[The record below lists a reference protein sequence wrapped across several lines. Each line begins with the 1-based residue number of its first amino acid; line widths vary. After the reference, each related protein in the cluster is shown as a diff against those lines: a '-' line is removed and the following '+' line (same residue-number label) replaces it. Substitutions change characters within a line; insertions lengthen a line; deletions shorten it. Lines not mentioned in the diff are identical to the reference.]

1 MRREIAIF
9 FGWLERTAA
18 LRAVFAFAFV
28 LLVGAAEQGAAQE
41 GARDAVESFLC
52 SNAGWGAIASLNGAV
67 ACSIPVEDAT
77 SGETHEICAF
87 TGTLSNAPQCTEV
100 FGDPVDFPSN
110 ASHQSGTRY
119 VHNCPAPTVPDAA
132 RTGCV
137 CPQTVQGGGA
147 CEAALCALAGWGT
160 DTVLSHPDLPV
171 AFCKIPLLEGA
182 NNDFWESCAFSNR
195 PDYPR
200 QCSDIFGSPPDFP
213 KNRENADRYVFNC
226 PGIQVP
232 NANQTACV
240 CPHSSYQ
247 KVDGACVCAVDQAE
261 VNGQCV
267 ACGSSPNH
275 HLRDGVCR
283 QKAVGDAGTGSCP
296 AGETLISGV
305 DALGDF
311 KLCVLDEF
319 ADDVNNGKTACE
331 SAGWHFIA
339 FGNSRHNDAICQIPI
354 RQWDQNQSGL
364 EFETFGFFCSFTDN
378 LYSGFLAFVSSG
390 LRCKDVFG
398 DPLNFPSATGHP
410 YGDAQVYE
418 VDFSHSEWFYAS
430 CPGVQ
435 MPSADLKSCVCDSPH
450 KYVLPNGECPW
461 KTRHV
466 SSLCEAAGWSVNDSA
481 FLCNGPKRCDATK
494 TGNDRCD
501 EACYIS
507 VGGNGPNHL
516 ACQVGFGDPPVFP
529 AINSAEQAAGIIRNC
544 EQLTPPRVRSA
555 DRTECV
561 CDAAAGYMA
570 NKNDCITLSGAEDF
584 CRNAGWEVSVVDGA
598 TVCGVPL
605 LDVTNDARSS
615 FCRLSAGG
623 ERRCADL
630 FDGLQNIPRKV
641 PNESI
646 SYVHNCL
653 GIQRPTDDF
662 KRCDCRNGNR
672 YTYPNGDCPYK
683 IPLIRHLCEQAGWS
697 RDGHFCVGPKSCD
710 AQATGGGRCDDRC
723 FITREMESRAGR
735 PSCHVFGERPPVF
748 PHNNLL
754 ERDLQVIYNCP
765 FPKEPGADRTECVCP
780 ERFKETP
787 DGTCSFC
794 GHNQVAGADGLS
806 CVCDSAHAQTSTLP
820 DGGPFCAPLV
830 SCDFPFVPNHLGV
843 SCNCAAGYE
852 LLDGACVDVDECK
865 PESGNCAGPGQ
876 YGFGRSCYNR
886 EGGFACHDC
895 EEGTGPTPDG
905 RWCRD
910 VNECALGTDTCGANS
925 VCHNVVNTFSC
936 GCEAG
941 YVPGPGGSSRDPQ
954 CAVPDPDASPCA
966 AAQASSCGAH
976 ASCHSFGEDGF
987 SCSCDAGYASGNDGT
1002 SQSPQCRNVDECI
1015 SGDVCGGNAQCSD
1028 AEGSYACEC
1037 DAGFASGS
1045 PGDLQRPQ
1053 CGDVDE
1059 CGLRTDS
1066 CGSGQACEN
1075 TFGSYECVTCTT
1087 GSAPNAHRTDCAPIF
1102 AGTPPPPGVPV
1113 AALLPA
1119 VQVLLKWLP
1128 PTNLGGGV
1136 ITRYEVLREEDESDG
1151 FVFLSSVAAAFTG
1164 GPSFTD
1170 LEPPFGAT
1178 VRYKVRA
1185 VNFDLSLGA
1194 LSEASE
1200 AVAIPPDVYT
1210 EANCLAKGGSWG
1222 RIASRPGNE
1231 HHAAADTCTV
1241 GGGTC
1246 FMNPEANFDSGAST
1260 FYEADGVSR
1269 GVHEYP
1275 VSGWCLDAWPLDCSP
1290 KILADP
1296 DNPFGGCIAYD
1307 CPSGHEANRTRTAC
1321 EDVDECARGTHECA
1335 AGVGVCA
1342 NTAGAYA
1349 CGCGEGYSGDGY
1361 ICTADK
1367 RVSLLAAANGSL
1379 SASPDRATVSHGTTV
1394 TFTAAPASGYE
1405 VSVWLADCVGSSG
1418 LECALTVTLDVSVGV
1433 EFSDIDEC
1441 ALETH
1446 SCAAEGGVCAN
1457 TAGSYSCDCVSGY
1470 SGDGSVCE
1478 ADKRVSLLA
1487 AVHGS
1492 LSADPAEATVSHG
1505 TTVTFTAA
1513 PASGYEVSVWLAD
1526 CVGSSGLECALTVT
1540 LDVSV
1545 GVEFSDIDECALETH
1560 SCAAGGVCTNTAG
1573 AYNCDCVSGYSGD
1586 GSVCESDRRV
1596 SLLAVAH
1603 GSLSADPD
1611 RATVSHG
1618 TTVTFTAA
1626 PASGYEVSVWLADC
1640 VGSLGLECA
1649 LTVTLDVSVGVEF
1662 SDIDECAL
1670 ETHSCAAEGG
1680 VCANTA
1686 GAHSCTCASG
1696 YSGDGYVCEVDK
1708 RVSLLATAN
1717 GSLSADPAE
1726 ATVSHGT
1733 TVTFT
1738 AAPDSGYEFSLWLAD
1753 CAGSSGLECAL
1764 TVTLDV
1770 SVGVEFS
1777 DIDECA
1783 LETHSCAESG
1793 GVCTNTAGAYS
1804 CDCVS
1809 GYSGDG
1815 SVCESDKRVSLL
1827 SSVNGS
1833 LSANPAGATVSHGT
1847 TVTFTAAPAS
1857 GYEVSIWLA
1866 DCAGASGL
1874 ECALT
1879 LTVDVSVGV
1888 EFLDIDECA
1897 TGAHACASSGGVCA
1911 NTAGAYGCDCV
1922 SGYSGDGYVCES
1934 DKRVSLLAVA
1944 HGSLLAHPAES
1955 TVSHGTTVT
1964 FTAAPASG
1972 YEVSVWLADCVG
1984 ASGLECALTVTLD
1997 VSVGVEFSDIDECAL
2012 ETHSCAA
2019 TGGVCANT
2027 AGAYSC
2033 DCVSGYSGDGSV
2045 CESDKRVSLLSS
2057 VNGSLSAN
2065 PAGATVSHGTTV
2077 TFTAAPASGY
2087 EVSVWLA
2094 DCVGSSGLECAL
2106 TVTLDVSVGVEFSD
2120 IDECVTGTHSC
2131 AAEGGECVNTAG
2143 SYDCDCV
2150 SGYSGDGSICESDK
2164 RVSLLATA
2172 NGSLSADP
2180 AGATVSHGTTVTF
2193 TAAPASG
2200 YEVSVWLADCAGSSG
2215 LECAL
2220 TLTVDVSVG
2229 VEFSDIDECA
2239 TGTHSCASVGGEC
2252 VNTAGGYD
2260 CDCVSGYS
2268 GDGSVCESDKQVSL
2282 LASAN
2287 GSLSADPAGAV
2298 VSHGTTVTF
2307 TAAPASGYEVSV
2319 WLADCAG
2326 SSGLECALTV
2336 TLDVSVG
2343 VKFSDID
2350 ECALETHSCAAAGG
2364 VCTNTAGSY
2373 DCNCVSGYS
2382 GDGSVC
2388 EADKRVSLLAVANG
2402 SLSASP
2408 AGATV
2413 SHGTTVTFTAA
2424 PDLGYEVSVWLADC
2438 AGASGL
2444 ECALTLTLDVSVGVE
2459 FSDID
2464 ECATGTH
2471 SCAAAGGVCTNTAGA
2486 YSCDCAS
2493 GYSGDGSVCESDKRV
2508 SLLAVANGSLSA
2520 DPAEATVSHG
2530 TTVTFTAVPASGYEV
2545 SVWLADCVGASGLEC
2560 ALTLTLDVSVG
2571 VEFSD
2576 IDECALETHS
2586 CAESGGVCT
2595 NTAGAYSCDC
2605 VSGYSG
2611 DGSVCESDKRVSLLA
2626 SANGSLSASPAEATV
2641 SHGTTVTFTAAPASG
2656 YEVSVWLADCAGSSG
2671 LECALTLTVD
2681 VSVGVEFSD
2690 IDECA
2695 TGTHSC
2701 AAAGGVCANTAGA
2714 YSCDCVSGYSGDGS
2728 VCESDKRVSLLAV
2741 ANGSLSANPAGAMV
2755 SHGTTVTFTA
2765 APALGYEV
2773 SVWLAD
2779 CVGSS
2784 GLECALTVTL
2794 DVSVGVEFS
2803 DIDECA
2809 TGTHS
2814 CAAAGGVCTNTAGAY
2829 SCDCVS
2835 GYSGDGSV
2843 CESDKRVSLLASA
2856 NGSLSAHPAEAM
2868 VSHGTT
2874 VTFTAAP
2881 ASGYEVSVW
2890 LADCA
2895 GASGLECAL
2904 TLTLDVSVGVEF
2916 SDIDECAMGTH
2927 SCASE
2932 GGVCTNTAG
2941 AYSCDCVLGYSGDG
2955 SVCESDKRVSLLAAA
2970 NGSLSA
2976 DPDRATVS
2984 HGTTVTFTAAPASG
2998 YEVSVWLADC
3008 AGSSGLEC
3016 ALTLT
3021 VDVSVGV
3028 EFSDIDECA
3037 LETHSCAAAGG
3048 VCTNTAGSYDC
3059 DCVSGYSGDG
3069 SVCESD
3075 KRVSL
3080 LSSANGSLSADPA
3093 GATVSHGATVT
3104 FTAAPASGYEVSV
3117 WLADCVGSSGLECAL
3132 TVTVDVSVGV
3142 EFSDIDECATD
3153 AHSCAPEGGECA
3165 NTAGAYSCDC
3175 VSGYSG
3181 DGYVCESDKRVSLLA
3196 AANGSLSAN
3205 PDRATVSHGTTVTF
3219 TAAPESGYEVSVW
3232 LADCAGASGL
3242 ECALTVTVDVSVGV
3256 KFSDIDECATGTHS
3270 CAAAG
3275 GVCANTAGAY
3285 SCDCVSGYSGDGSV
3299 CESDKR
3305 VSLLAA
3311 TNGSLSADP
3320 AGATVSHGTTVTFT
3334 AAPASGYEV
3343 SVWLADCAESSGLEC
3358 ALTVTVDV
3366 SVGVEFSDIDE
3377 CALETHSCAAEGGV
3391 CANTAGSYNCNCV
3404 SGYSGDGSVCESDKR
3419 VSLLATV
3426 NGSLSAN
3433 PAGAMVSH
3441 GTTVTF
3447 TAAPDAG
3454 YEVSIWLA
3462 DCAGASGLECAL
3474 TVTLDVSVGVE
3485 FSDIDECAL
3494 ETHSCAAEGGECAN
3508 TAGSYDC
3515 NCVSGYSGD
3524 GSVCESDK
3532 RVSLLS
3538 SANGSLSADPAEATM
3553 THGTTVTFTAAPA
3566 SGYEVSVWLAD
3577 CVGSSGLECAL
3588 TVTLDVSVGVEF
3600 SDIDECAT
3608 DAHSC
3613 AAEGGECT
3621 NTAGAYSCDCVSG
3634 YSGDGSV
3641 CEADKRVSLLASAH
3655 GSLSANP
3662 AGAAVSHGA
3671 TVTFT
3676 AAPASGY
3683 EVSVWLAD
3691 CAGSSGL
3698 ECALTLTV
3706 DVSVGVEFSDINECA
3721 LETHSCAAE
3730 GGECAN
3736 TAGSYDCDCVS
3747 GYSGDGS
3754 VCESDKRVSLLAA
3767 ANGSLSANPDEAT
3780 VTHGTTV
3787 TFTAAPTSGYEVSV
3801 WLADCVGASGLEC
3814 ALTVTLDVS
3823 VGVEFSDIDEC
3834 ATDAHSCASE
3844 GGVCANTAGA
3854 YSCDCVSGYSGDG
3867 SVCEADK
3874 RVSLLSSANGSLS
3887 ADPAGAMVSH
3897 GTTVTFTAAPDSGY
3911 EFSLWLADCI
3921 GAAGRECVLTVT
3933 MNVSVG
3939 AMFADIDE
3947 CATGAHDCAN
3957 PGGRCE
3963 NIPGGFQCECA
3974 AGFSGDGKTCE
3985 ADKKVFLLPLAGG
3998 ALAAGRAGDPDVKD
4012 GEAVPH
4018 GATVTFVATPNPGH
4032 HVSGWTGKCL
4042 GGPVGGHDDE
4052 APKTCEVTV
4061 TQNTPVA
4068 ATFADTDEC
4077 DAAAGVNAHDCGANS
4092 FCRNEPGDFRCECAD
4107 GFYQGAGRACEANE
4121 NVCAGRGMFFDG
4133 EKCVAPATCSGG
4145 KVLDPSTNKC
4155 ICGADLF
4162 DDQGACVAKLDCSGV
4177 SGASPDPETNRE
4189 CVCDNPAELI
4199 SLDGTACEA
4208 GRALILIPVRGGGT
4222 LSAGRAGDAEVLSG
4236 ERVPRGAL
4244 LTITAT
4250 PAPGHHV
4257 YEWTNDCEESD
4268 AGDHDDEGFK
4278 ICTVEALREIEVG
4291 AEFRDTDECDA
4302 AAAATNAHNCGDNSV
4317 CANTVGG
4324 FDCACAA
4331 GFYSETGRFCAA
4343 SQTICVGRDQYF
4355 DGTKCADCDE
4365 VPETEPNAVGDKCV
4379 CKTDGHLIFGD
4390 ASNRRCASPV
4400 ICPSAEYAGGDC
4412 VPHPRDGRKLDA
4424 GLLYSP
4430 STCEKIFGGLLED
4443 EFFCS
4448 EIDLNDTFCL
4458 TTSAEALPCAGLYE
4472 HVRLCNSI
4480 NRPALDPWHCGKVCE
4495 DGKMARG
4502 RKCETAEQN

>member
-18 LRAVFAFAFV
+18 LRTLFAFAFV

-67 ACSIPVEDAT
+67 ACGIPVEDAT

-137 CPQTVQGGGA
+137 CPQAVQGGGA

-182 NNDFWESCAFSNR
+182 NNGFWESCAFSNR

-213 KNRENADRYVFNC
+213 KNRENTDRYVFNC

-247 KVDGACVCAVDQAE
+247 KVDGACVCAVDQADY
-261 VNGQCV
+261 NSQCV

-623 ERRCADL
+623 GRRCVDL
-630 FDGLQNIPRKV
+630 FDGLQNIPRRD
-641 PNESI
+641 PTESI

-653 GIQRPTDDF
+653 GNQRPTDDF
-662 KRCDCRNGNR
+662 KRCDCHDENR
-672 YTYPNGDCPYK
+672 YTYLNGDCPYK
-683 IPLIRHLCEQAGWS
+683 ISLIRHLCEQAGWEWTY
-697 RDGHFCVGPKSCD
+697 GHECRGGPKSCD
-710 AQATGGGRCDDRC
+710 AQKTGIDRCDDAC
-723 FITREMESRAGR
+723 YITAGLEDGLGH
-735 PSCHVFGERPPVF
+735 PSCNNAFGGPPVF
-748 PHNNLL
+748 PYNNLT

-765 FPKEPGADRTECVCP
+765 FPKVPGADRTECVCP
-780 ERFKETP
+780 GTHKLTS
-787 DGTCSFC
+787 DGTCRIC
-794 GHNQVAGADGLS
+794 PDNQIAGADGLG
-806 CVCDSAHAQTSTLP
+806 CVCDSATHAQTGTQP
-820 DGGPFCAPLV
+820 DGSPFCSPLV
-830 SCDFPFVPNHLGV
+830 ECDFPLVPNHNGTV
-843 SCNCAAGYE
+843 CNCDTGYE
-852 LLDGACVDVDECK
+852 LKNGACADVDECK
-865 PESGNCAGPGQ
+865 PESGNCTGPGQ
-876 YGFGRSCYNR
+876 HGLGQSCDN
-886 EGGFACHDC
+886 EVGGFTCHDC
-895 EEGTGPTPDG
+895 ESGTAPSADG
-905 RWCRD
+905 RRCED
-910 VNECALGTDTCGANS
+910 VNECALGTDTCGANG

-1200 AVAIPPDVYT
+1200 SVAIPPDVYT
-1210 EANCLAKGGSWG
+1210 EANCLAKGGAWG

-1379 SASPDRATVSHGTTV
+1379 SASP
-1394 TFTAAPASGYE
+1394 
-1405 VSVWLADCVGSSG
+1405 
-1418 LECALTVTLDVSVGV
+1418 
-1433 EFSDIDEC
+1433 
-1441 ALETH
+1441 
-1446 SCAAEGGVCAN
+1446 
-1457 TAGSYSCDCVSGY
+1457 
-1470 SGDGSVCE
+1470 
-1478 ADKRVSLLA
+1478 
-1487 AVHGS
+1487 
-1492 LSADPAEATVSHG
+1492 AEATVSHG

-1513 PASGYEVSVWLAD
+1513 PAAGYEVSVWLAD
-1526 CVGSSGLECALTVT
+1526 CVGASGLECALTVT
-1540 LDVSV
+1540 VDVSV
-1545 GVEFSDIDECALETH
+1545 GVEFADIDECALETH
-1560 SCAAGGVCTNTAG
+1560 SCAAA
-1573 AYNCDCVSGYSGD
+1573 
-1586 GSVCESDRRV
+1586 
-1596 SLLAVAH
+1596 
-1603 GSLSADPD
+1603 
-1611 RATVSHG
+1611 
-1618 TTVTFTAA
+1618 
-1626 PASGYEVSVWLADC
+1626 
-1640 VGSLGLECA
+1640 
-1649 LTVTLDVSVGVEF
+1649 
-1662 SDIDECAL
+1662 
-1670 ETHSCAAEGG
+1670 
-1680 VCANTA
+1680 
-1686 GAHSCTCASG
+1686 
-1696 YSGDGYVCEVDK
+1696 
-1708 RVSLLATAN
+1708 
-1717 GSLSADPAE
+1717 
-1726 ATVSHGT
+1726 
-1733 TVTFT
+1733 
-1738 AAPDSGYEFSLWLAD
+1738 
-1753 CAGSSGLECAL
+1753 
-1764 TVTLDV
+1764 
-1770 SVGVEFS
+1770 
-1777 DIDECA
+1777 
-1783 LETHSCAESG
+1783 G

-1815 SVCESDKRVSLL
+1815 SVCE
-1827 SSVNGS
+1827 
-1833 LSANPAGATVSHGT
+1833 
-1847 TVTFTAAPAS
+1847 
-1857 GYEVSIWLA
+1857 
-1866 DCAGASGL
+1866 
-1874 ECALT
+1874 
-1879 LTVDVSVGV
+1879 
-1888 EFLDIDECA
+1888 
-1897 TGAHACASSGGVCA
+1897 
-1911 NTAGAYGCDCV
+1911 
-1922 SGYSGDGYVCES
+1922 
-1934 DKRVSLLAVA
+1934 
-1944 HGSLLAHPAES
+1944 
-1955 TVSHGTTVT
+1955 
-1964 FTAAPASG
+1964 
-1972 YEVSVWLADCVG
+1972 
-1984 ASGLECALTVTLD
+1984 
-1997 VSVGVEFSDIDECAL
+1997 
-2012 ETHSCAA
+2012 
-2019 TGGVCANT
+2019 
-2027 AGAYSC
+2027 
-2033 DCVSGYSGDGSV
+2033 
-2045 CESDKRVSLLSS
+2045 
-2057 VNGSLSAN
+2057 
-2065 PAGATVSHGTTV
+2065 
-2077 TFTAAPASGY
+2077 
-2087 EVSVWLA
+2087 
-2094 DCVGSSGLECAL
+2094 
-2106 TVTLDVSVGVEFSD
+2106 
-2120 IDECVTGTHSC
+2120 
-2131 AAEGGECVNTAG
+2131 
-2143 SYDCDCV
+2143 
-2150 SGYSGDGSICESDK
+2150 
-2164 RVSLLATA
+2164 
-2172 NGSLSADP
+2172 
-2180 AGATVSHGTTVTF
+2180 
-2193 TAAPASG
+2193 
-2200 YEVSVWLADCAGSSG
+2200 
-2215 LECAL
+2215 
-2220 TLTVDVSVG
+2220 
-2229 VEFSDIDECA
+2229 
-2239 TGTHSCASVGGEC
+2239 
-2252 VNTAGGYD
+2252 
-2260 CDCVSGYS
+2260 
-2268 GDGSVCESDKQVSL
+2268 
-2282 LASAN
+2282 
-2287 GSLSADPAGAV
+2287 
-2298 VSHGTTVTF
+2298 
-2307 TAAPASGYEVSV
+2307 
-2319 WLADCAG
+2319 
-2326 SSGLECALTV
+2326 
-2336 TLDVSVG
+2336 
-2343 VKFSDID
+2343 
-2350 ECALETHSCAAAGG
+2350 
-2364 VCTNTAGSY
+2364 
-2373 DCNCVSGYS
+2373 
-2382 GDGSVC
+2382 
-2388 EADKRVSLLAVANG
+2388 ADKR
-2402 SLSASP
+2402 
-2408 AGATV
+2408 
-2413 SHGTTVTFTAA
+2413 
-2424 PDLGYEVSVWLADC
+2424 
-2438 AGASGL
+2438 
-2444 ECALTLTLDVSVGVE
+2444 
-2459 FSDID
+2459 I
-2464 ECATGTH
+2464 
-2471 SCAAAGGVCTNTAGA
+2471 
-2486 YSCDCAS
+2486 
-2493 GYSGDGSVCESDKRV
+2493 
-2508 SLLAVANGSLSA
+2508 
-2520 DPAEATVSHG
+2520 
-2530 TTVTFTAVPASGYEV
+2530 
-2545 SVWLADCVGASGLEC
+2545 
-2560 ALTLTLDVSVG
+2560 
-2571 VEFSD
+2571 
-2576 IDECALETHS
+2576 
-2586 CAESGGVCT
+2586 
-2595 NTAGAYSCDC
+2595 
-2605 VSGYSG
+2605 
-2611 DGSVCESDKRVSLLA
+2611 SLLA

-2695 TGTHSC
+2695 LETHSCAPEGGECANTAGSYDCDCVSGYSGDGSVCESDKRVSMLASANGSLSASPAGAMVSHGTTVTFTAAPASGYEVSVWLADCVGSSGLECALTLTLDVSVGVEFSDIDECATGTHSC
-2701 AAAGGVCANTAGA
+2701 AATGGVCANTAGA

-2728 VCESDKRVSLLAV
+2728 VCESDKRVSLLAA
-2741 ANGSLSANPAGAMV
+2741 ANGSLSADPDRAAV

-2765 APALGYEV
+2765 APASGYEV

-2779 CVGSS
+2779 CAGSS

-2809 TGTHS
+2809 LETHSCAAEGGVCTNTAGSYDCDCASGYSGDGYVCESDKRVSLLAVANGSLSASPAEATVSHGTTVTFTATPDAGYEVSVWLADCVGSLGLECALTVTVDVSVGVEFSDIDECALETHS
-2814 CAAAGGVCTNTAGAY
+2814 CAAAGGVCANTAGSYSCDCVSGYSGDGSVCESDKRISLLASTNGSLSADPAEATVSHGTTVTFTAAPASGYEVSVWLADCVGASGLECELTVTVNVSVGVEFSDIDECATGTHSCASAGGECTNMAGSYDCDCVSGYSGNGSVCESDKRVSLLSVANGSLSASPAGATVSHGTTVTFTAAPASGYEVSVWLADCVGSSGLECALTVTVDVSVGVEFSDIDECALETHSCAAEGGVCANTAGAYSCDCASGYSGDGSVCEADKRVSLLAAANGSLSASPDRATVSHGTTVTFTAAPASGYEVSVWLADCVGSSGLECALTVTVDVSVGVEFSDIDECALETHSCAESGGACVNTAGSYSCGCASGYSGDGSVCESDKRVSLLAVANGSLSASPDRAMVSHGTTVTFTAAPASGYEVSVWLADCAGSSGLECALTVTVDVSVGVEFSDINECALETHNCAAEGGECANTAGAY

-2843 CESDKRVSLLASA
+2843 CESDKRVSLLS
-2856 NGSLSAHPAEAM
+2856 
-2868 VSHGTT
+2868 
-2874 VTFTAAP
+2874 
-2881 ASGYEVSVW
+2881 
-2890 LADCA
+2890 
-2895 GASGLECAL
+2895 
-2904 TLTLDVSVGVEF
+2904 
-2916 SDIDECAMGTH
+2916 
-2927 SCASE
+2927 
-2932 GGVCTNTAG
+2932 
-2941 AYSCDCVLGYSGDG
+2941 
-2955 SVCESDKRVSLLAAA
+2955 AA

-2976 DPDRATVS
+2976 SPAGATVS

-3037 LETHSCAAAGG
+3037 TG
-3048 VCTNTAGSYDC
+3048 T
-3059 DCVSGYSGDG
+3059 
-3069 SVCESD
+3069 
-3075 KRVSL
+3075 
-3080 LSSANGSLSADPA
+3080 
-3093 GATVSHGATVT
+3093 
-3104 FTAAPASGYEVSV
+3104 
-3117 WLADCVGSSGLECAL
+3117 
-3132 TVTVDVSVGV
+3132 
-3142 EFSDIDECATD
+3142 
-3153 AHSCAPEGGECA
+3153 HSCAPEGGVCT

-3196 AANGSLSAN
+3196 TANGSLSAD
-3205 PDRATVSHGTTVTF
+3205 PAGAMVSHGTTVTF
-3219 TAAPESGYEVSVW
+3219 TAAPTSGYEVSVW
-3232 LADCAGASGL
+3232 LADCVGA
-3242 ECALTVTVDVSVGV
+3242 
-3256 KFSDIDECATGTHS
+3256 
-3270 CAAAG
+3270 
-3275 GVCANTAGAY
+3275 
-3285 SCDCVSGYSGDGSV
+3285 
-3299 CESDKR
+3299 
-3305 VSLLAA
+3305 
-3311 TNGSLSADP
+3311 
-3320 AGATVSHGTTVTFT
+3320 
-3334 AAPASGYEV
+3334 
-3343 SVWLADCAESSGLEC
+3343 SGLEC

-3366 SVGVEFSDIDE
+3366 SVGVEFSDID
-3377 CALETHSCAAEGGV
+3377 
-3391 CANTAGSYNCNCV
+3391 
-3404 SGYSGDGSVCESDKR
+3404 
-3419 VSLLATV
+3419 
-3426 NGSLSAN
+3426 
-3433 PAGAMVSH
+3433 
-3441 GTTVTF
+3441 
-3447 TAAPDAG
+3447 
-3454 YEVSIWLA
+3454 
-3462 DCAGASGLECAL
+3462 
-3474 TVTLDVSVGVE
+3474 
-3485 FSDIDECAL
+3485 
-3494 ETHSCAAEGGECAN
+3494 
-3508 TAGSYDC
+3508 
-3515 NCVSGYSGD
+3515 
-3524 GSVCESDK
+3524 
-3532 RVSLLS
+3532 
-3538 SANGSLSADPAEATM
+3538 
-3553 THGTTVTFTAAPA
+3553 
-3566 SGYEVSVWLAD
+3566 
-3577 CVGSSGLECAL
+3577 
-3588 TVTLDVSVGVEF
+3588 
-3600 SDIDECAT
+3600 
-3608 DAHSC
+3608 
-3613 AAEGGECT
+3613 
-3621 NTAGAYSCDCVSG
+3621 
-3634 YSGDGSV
+3634 
-3641 CEADKRVSLLASAH
+3641 
-3655 GSLSANP
+3655 
-3662 AGAAVSHGA
+3662 
-3671 TVTFT
+3671 
-3676 AAPASGY
+3676 
-3683 EVSVWLAD
+3683 
-3691 CAGSSGL
+3691 
-3698 ECALTLTV
+3698 
-3706 DVSVGVEFSDINECA
+3706 ECA

-3754 VCESDKRVSLLAA
+3754 VCESDKRVSLLAM
-3767 ANGSLSANPDEAT
+3767 ANGSLSADPAGAT
-3780 VTHGTTV
+3780 VSHGTTV
-3787 TFTAAPTSGYEVSV
+3787 TFTAAPASGYEVSVWLADCAGSSGLECALTVTLDVSVGVEFSDMDECALETHSCAAEGGECVNTAGSYSCGCASGYSGDGSVCESDKRVSLLSSANGSLSARPDRATVSHGTTVTFTAAPALGYEVSVWLADCIGAAGRECVLTVTMNVSVGAMFSDIDECALETHSCAASGGVCTNTAGAYSCDCVSGYSGNGSVCESDKRVSLLAVAHGSLSANPAGAVVSHGTTVTFTVAPASGYEVSV

-3823 VGVEFSDIDEC
+3823 VGVEFSDINECATGTHSCAATGGVCTNTAGAYDCNCVSGYSGDGSVCESDKRVSLLASANGSLSADPAESTVSHGTTVTFTAAPASGYEVSVWLADCAGASGLECALTVTMNVSVGVEFSDIDEC
-3834 ATDAHSCASE
+3834 ATGTHSCASE
-3844 GGVCANTAGA
+3844 GGECANTAGGYDCDCVSGYSGDGYVCESDKRVSLLSAANGSLSASPDRATVSHGTTVTFTAAPASGYEVSVWLADCAGASGLECALTVTLDVSVGVEFSDINECALETHSCAAAGGECVNTAGGYDCDCVSGYSGDGSVCESDKRVSLLSSANGSLSADPAGAVVSHGTTVTFTAAPASGYEVSVWLADCVGSSGLECALTVTLDVSVGVEFADIDECATGTHSCASAGGECTNMAGSYDCDCVSGYSGDGSVCESDKRVSLLAAAHGSLSADPDRAAVSHGTTVTFTAAPASGYEVSVWLADCAGSSGLECALTVTLDVSVGVEFSDINECALETHSCAAAGGVCANTAGA

-3867 SVCEADK
+3867 SVCESDK
-3874 RVSLLSSANGSLS
+3874 RVSLLSAANGSLS
-3887 ADPAGAMVSH
+3887 ASPAEAVVSH
-3897 GTTVTFTAAPDSGY
+3897 GTTVTFTAAPASGY
-3911 EFSLWLADCI
+3911 EVSVWLADC
-3921 GAAGRECVLTVT
+3921 AGSSGLECALTVT

-3939 AMFADIDE
+3939 ASFSDIDE
-3947 CATGAHDCAN
+3947 CLTGAHDCAN

-3963 NIPGGFQCECA
+3963 NIPGGFQCGCA
-3974 AGFSGDGKTCE
+3974 AGFSGDDKTCE

-3998 ALAAGRAGDPDVKD
+3998 ALAAGRAGDADVKD

-4018 GATVTFVATPNPGH
+4018 GATVTFVATPSPGH

-4107 GFYQGAGRACEANE
+4107 GFYQGVGRACEANE

-4145 KVLDPSTNKC
+4145 KILDPSTNKC

-4244 LTITAT
+4244 VTVTAT

-4278 ICTVEALREIEVG
+4278 VCTVEALREIEAG

-4343 SQTICVGRDQYF
+4343 SRTICVGRDQYF

-4365 VPETEPNAVGDKCV
+4365 VQDTEPNAVGDKCV

-4390 ASNRRCASPV
+4390 ASERRCASPV

-4412 VPHPRDGRKLDA
+4412 VPHPRDGKKLDA

>member
-18 LRAVFAFAFV
+18 LRVAFVLAFV
-28 LLVGAAEQGAAQE
+28 LLVGAAEQGAAQ
-41 GARDAVESFLC
+41 GTQASQC
-52 SNAGWGAIASLNGAV
+52 SGAGWGHNNSYCI
-67 ACSIPVEDAT
+67 IPVKNAATDANF
-77 SGETHEICAF
+77 GICAF
-87 TGTLSNAPQCTEV
+87 AGVADPLGPPCADI
-100 FGDPVDFPSN
+100 FGDPPDFPSQ

-119 VHNCPAPTVPDAA
+119 VYNCPAPLVQNPA
-132 RTGCV
+132 RTNCIEDCSLKPGHAPFNDICLPVQARQNCYNAGWSIGNNRFCQRSGTSLCDATDPVNCQGKCGLIPSDGPPDCTTVFGDPPVFPTSSGRYVYNCELADPLRVQSADRTECV
-137 CPQTVQGGGA
+137 CDSSIGRV
-147 CEAALCALAGWGT
+147 
-160 DTVLSHPDLPV
+160 
-171 AFCKIPLLEGA
+171 
-182 NNDFWESCAFSNR
+182 ES
-195 PDYPR
+195 
-200 QCSDIFGSPPDFP
+200 G
-213 KNRENADRYVFNC
+213 
-226 PGIQVP
+226 
-232 NANQTACV
+232 
-240 CPHSSYQ
+240 
-247 KVDGACVCAVDQAE
+247 GACVCAADRAE
-261 VNGQCV
+261 VDGQCLT
-267 ACGSSPNH
+267 CESSPNH
-275 HLRDGVCR
+275 HLVGGVCHK
-283 QKAVGDAGTGSCP
+283 KAIGRGYLDSCP
-296 AGETLISGV
+296 DGETLITGV
-305 DALGDF
+305 DTVGDF
-311 KLCVLDEF
+311 RFCVLDELV
-319 ADDVNNGKTACE
+319 DDVNAGKTACE
-331 SAGWHFIA
+331 AAGWNFLVFQHPT
-339 FGNSRHNDAICQIPI
+339 NDAICEVPI
-354 RQWDQNQSGL
+354 RRANGA
-364 EFETFGFFCSFTDN
+364 EFINGHFCSFTDN
-378 LYSGFLAFVSSG
+378 FYSGNNAYQG
-390 LRCKDVFG
+390 PDLRCKEAFG
-398 DPLNFPSATGHP
+398 DPLNFPPAAEHP
-410 YGDAQVYE
+410 QGGKNAFAL
-418 VDFSHSEWFYAS
+418 FSRSGEWFYHS
-430 CPGVQ
+430 CLGAQ
-435 MPSADLKSCVCDSPH
+435 IPSADLKSCVCERSDRLAYPDGTCPH
-450 KYVLPNGECPW
+450 IPSLV
-461 KTRHV
+461 RH
-466 SSLCEAAGWSVNDSA
+466 LCTEAGWAIDTFANWTSC
-481 FLCNGPKRCDATK
+481 LGPKHCDPNSTVSGDC
-494 TGNDRCD
+494 GNYCNITAGHERSIYPSCLTAFDT
-501 EACYIS
+501 
-507 VGGNGPNHL
+507 
-516 ACQVGFGDPPVFP
+516 PPVFP
-529 AINSAEQAAGIIRNC
+529 RNNSAERDLEIIRNC
-544 EQLTPPRVRSA
+544 EGLTPPRVRSA

-561 CDAAAGYMA
+561 CDTAAGYV
-570 NKNDCITLSGAEDF
+570 KNRDQCVTLSGAEDY
-584 CRNAGWEVSVVDGA
+584 CRNAGWEVSVADGA
-598 TVCGVPL
+598 TVCNLPL

-765 FPKEPGADRTECVCP
+765 FPKVPGADRTECVCP

-910 VNECALGTDTCGANS
+910 VNECALGTDTCGANG

-1059 CGLRTDS
+1059 CALRMDS

-1119 VQVLLKWLP
+1119 VRVLLKWLP

-1246 FMNPEANFDSGAST
+1246 FMNPEANFDSGASA

-1342 NTAGAYA
+1342 NTTGAYA

-1367 RVSLLAAANGSL
+1367 RVSLLAA
-1379 SASPDRATVSHGTTV
+1379 
-1394 TFTAAPASGYE
+1394 
-1405 VSVWLADCVGSSG
+1405 
-1418 LECALTVTLDVSVGV
+1418 
-1433 EFSDIDEC
+1433 
-1441 ALETH
+1441 
-1446 SCAAEGGVCAN
+1446 
-1457 TAGSYSCDCVSGY
+1457 
-1470 SGDGSVCE
+1470 
-1478 ADKRVSLLA
+1478 
-1487 AVHGS
+1487 
-1492 LSADPAEATVSHG
+1492 
-1505 TTVTFTAA
+1505 
-1513 PASGYEVSVWLAD
+1513 
-1526 CVGSSGLECALTVT
+1526 
-1540 LDVSV
+1540 
-1545 GVEFSDIDECALETH
+1545 
-1560 SCAAGGVCTNTAG
+1560 
-1573 AYNCDCVSGYSGD
+1573 
-1586 GSVCESDRRV
+1586 
-1596 SLLAVAH
+1596 
-1603 GSLSADPD
+1603 
-1611 RATVSHG
+1611 
-1618 TTVTFTAA
+1618 
-1626 PASGYEVSVWLADC
+1626 
-1640 VGSLGLECA
+1640 
-1649 LTVTLDVSVGVEF
+1649 
-1662 SDIDECAL
+1662 
-1670 ETHSCAAEGG
+1670 
-1680 VCANTA
+1680 
-1686 GAHSCTCASG
+1686 
-1696 YSGDGYVCEVDK
+1696 
-1708 RVSLLATAN
+1708 
-1717 GSLSADPAE
+1717 
-1726 ATVSHGT
+1726 
-1733 TVTFT
+1733 
-1738 AAPDSGYEFSLWLAD
+1738 
-1753 CAGSSGLECAL
+1753 
-1764 TVTLDV
+1764 
-1770 SVGVEFS
+1770 
-1777 DIDECA
+1777 
-1783 LETHSCAESG
+1783 
-1793 GVCTNTAGAYS
+1793 
-1804 CDCVS
+1804 
-1809 GYSGDG
+1809 
-1815 SVCESDKRVSLL
+1815 
-1827 SSVNGS
+1827 
-1833 LSANPAGATVSHGT
+1833 
-1847 TVTFTAAPAS
+1847 
-1857 GYEVSIWLA
+1857 
-1866 DCAGASGL
+1866 
-1874 ECALT
+1874 
-1879 LTVDVSVGV
+1879 
-1888 EFLDIDECA
+1888 
-1897 TGAHACASSGGVCA
+1897 
-1911 NTAGAYGCDCV
+1911 
-1922 SGYSGDGYVCES
+1922 
-1934 DKRVSLLAVA
+1934 
-1944 HGSLLAHPAES
+1944 
-1955 TVSHGTTVT
+1955 
-1964 FTAAPASG
+1964 
-1972 YEVSVWLADCVG
+1972 
-1984 ASGLECALTVTLD
+1984 
-1997 VSVGVEFSDIDECAL
+1997 
-2012 ETHSCAA
+2012 
-2019 TGGVCANT
+2019 
-2027 AGAYSC
+2027 
-2033 DCVSGYSGDGSV
+2033 
-2045 CESDKRVSLLSS
+2045 
-2057 VNGSLSAN
+2057 
-2065 PAGATVSHGTTV
+2065 
-2077 TFTAAPASGY
+2077 
-2087 EVSVWLA
+2087 
-2094 DCVGSSGLECAL
+2094 
-2106 TVTLDVSVGVEFSD
+2106 
-2120 IDECVTGTHSC
+2120 
-2131 AAEGGECVNTAG
+2131 
-2143 SYDCDCV
+2143 
-2150 SGYSGDGSICESDK
+2150 
-2164 RVSLLATA
+2164 A

-2239 TGTHSCASVGGEC
+2239 TETHSCAAAGGECTNTAGAYSCDCVSGYSGDGYVCESDKRVSLLAAANGSLSADPDRATVSHGTTVTFTAAPASGYEVSVWLADCAGASGLECALTVTLNVSVGVKFSDINECATGAHACASSGGVCANTAGAYSCGCGEGYSGDGSVCESDKRVSLLSSANGSLSADPAEATVSHGTTVTFTAAPDLGYEVSVWLADCAGSLGLECALTVTVDVSVGVEFSDINECATGTHSCAAEGGECANTAGSYDCNCVSGYSGDGSVCEADKRVSLLAAANGSLSADPAEATVSHGTTVTFTAAPDSGYEVSVWLADCAGASGLECALTVTMNVSVGVEFSDIDECATDAHSCASEGGECTNTAGAYSCGCVSGYSGDGSVCESDKRVSLLAVANGSLSASPAGAMVSHGTTVTFTAAPASGYEVSVWLADCAGSSGLECALTVTVDVSVGVEFSDIDECALETHSCASEGGVCANTAGAYSCSCVSGYSGDGSVCEADKRVSLLAAANGNLSASPDRAAVSHGTTVTFTAAPASGYEVSVWLADCAGSSGLECALTVTVDVSVGVEFSDIDECALETHSCAAEGGVCANTAGAYDCDCVSGYSGDGSVCESDKRVSLLASANGSLSASPAEATVSHGTTVTFTAAPASGYEVSVWLADCVGSSGLECALTLTVDVSVGVEFSDIDECATDAHSCAAEGGECTNTAGAYSCDCVSGYSGDGSVCESDKRVSLLAAANGNLSASPAGSTVSHGTTVTFTAAPDAGYEVSVWLADCAGASGLECALTVTLDVSVGVEFSDIDECATDAHSCAAEGGVCANTAGAYSCDCVSGYSGDGSVCESDKRVSLLAAANGNLSASPAGSTVSHGTTVTFTAAPDAGYEVSVWLADCAGASGLECALTVTLDVSVGVEFSDIDECATGTHSCASEGGEC
-2252 VNTAGGYD
+2252 ANTAGSYDCDCVSGYSGDGSVCESDKRVSLLASANGSLSASPDRATVSHGTTVTFTAAPASGYEVSVWLADCVGSLGLECALTLTVDVSVGVEFSDIDECALETHSCASEGGVCANTAGGYD

-2268 GDGSVCESDKQVSL
+2268 GDGSVCESDKRVSLLAATNGSLSTDPAESTVAHGTTVTFTAAPASGYEVSIWLVDCAGSSGLECALTVTLDVSVGVEFSDIDECALEAHSCAADGGVCTNTAGAYSCDCVSGYSGDGYVCESDKRVSLLATMNGSLSADPAEAMVPHGTTVTFTAAPASGYEVSVWLADCAGSSGLECALTVTLDVSVGVEFSDIDECALETHSCAAAGGECANTAGAYSCDCVSGYSGDGSVCESDKRISL

-2287 GSLSADPAGAV
+2287 GSLSADPAEATVTHGTTVTFTAAPASGYEVSVWLADCAGSSGLECVLTVTLDVSVGVEFSDINECALETHSCAAAGGECTNMAGSYDCDCVSGYSGDGSVCEADKRVSLLAVANGSLSASPDRATVSHGTTVTFTAAPASGYEVSVWLADCAGSLGLECALTLTLDVSVGVEFADIDECALETHSCASEGGVCANTAGSYSCSCVSGYSGDGSVCESDKRVSLLATANGSLSASPDRATVSHGTTVTFTAAPASGYEVSVWLADCVGASGLECALTVTVDVSVGVEFSDIDECATGTHACASVGGECANTAGAYSCDCVLGYSGNGYVCEVDKRVSLLASANGSLSASPAGAVVSHGTTVTFTAAPASGYEVSVWLADCVGSSGLECALTVTVDVSVGVEFSDIDECALETHSCAAAGGVCTNTAGAYSCDCGEGYSGDGSVCESDKRVSLLSSANGSLSASPAEAV

-2343 VKFSDID
+2343 VEFSDID
-2350 ECALETHSCAAAGG
+2350 ECALETHSCAAEGG

-2373 DCNCVSGYS
+2373 DCDCVSGYA

-2388 EADKRVSLLAVANG
+2388 ESDKRVSLLASANG
-2402 SLSASP
+2402 SLSADP
-2408 AGATV
+2408 NRATV

-2424 PDLGYEVSVWLADC
+2424 PASGYEVSVWLADC

-2444 ECALTLTLDVSVGVE
+2444 ECALTLTVDVSVGVE

-2486 YSCDCAS
+2486 YSCDC
-2493 GYSGDGSVCESDKRV
+2493 
-2508 SLLAVANGSLSA
+2508 
-2520 DPAEATVSHG
+2520 
-2530 TTVTFTAVPASGYEV
+2530 
-2545 SVWLADCVGASGLEC
+2545 
-2560 ALTLTLDVSVG
+2560 
-2571 VEFSD
+2571 
-2576 IDECALETHS
+2576 
-2586 CAESGGVCT
+2586 
-2595 NTAGAYSCDC
+2595 

-2611 DGSVCESDKRVSLLA
+2611 DGFVCESDKRVSLLA
-2626 SANGSLSASPAEATV
+2626 SANGSLSADPAEATV

-2701 AAAGGVCANTAGA
+2701 AAAGGVCTNTAGA

-2741 ANGSLSANPAGAMV
+2741 ANGSLSADPAG
-2755 SHGTTVTFTA
+2755 S
-2765 APALGYEV
+2765 
-2773 SVWLAD
+2773 
-2779 CVGSS
+2779 
-2784 GLECALTVTL
+2784 
-2794 DVSVGVEFS
+2794 
-2803 DIDECA
+2803 
-2809 TGTHS
+2809 
-2814 CAAAGGVCTNTAGAY
+2814 
-2829 SCDCVS
+2829 
-2835 GYSGDGSV
+2835 
-2843 CESDKRVSLLASA
+2843 
-2856 NGSLSAHPAEAM
+2856 
-2868 VSHGTT
+2868 
-2874 VTFTAAP
+2874 
-2881 ASGYEVSVW
+2881 
-2890 LADCA
+2890 
-2895 GASGLECAL
+2895 
-2904 TLTLDVSVGVEF
+2904 
-2916 SDIDECAMGTH
+2916 
-2927 SCASE
+2927 
-2932 GGVCTNTAG
+2932 
-2941 AYSCDCVLGYSGDG
+2941 
-2955 SVCESDKRVSLLAAA
+2955 
-2970 NGSLSA
+2970 
-2976 DPDRATVS
+2976 TVS

-3016 ALTLT
+3016 ALTVTL
-3021 VDVSVGV
+3021 DVSVGV
-3028 EFSDIDECA
+3028 EFSDI
-3037 LETHSCAAAGG
+3037 
-3048 VCTNTAGSYDC
+3048 N
-3059 DCVSGYSGDG
+3059 
-3069 SVCESD
+3069 
-3075 KRVSL
+3075 
-3080 LSSANGSLSADPA
+3080 
-3093 GATVSHGATVT
+3093 
-3104 FTAAPASGYEVSV
+3104 
-3117 WLADCVGSSGLECAL
+3117 
-3132 TVTVDVSVGV
+3132 
-3142 EFSDIDECATD
+3142 
-3153 AHSCAPEGGECA
+3153 
-3165 NTAGAYSCDC
+3165 
-3175 VSGYSG
+3175 
-3181 DGYVCESDKRVSLLA
+3181 
-3196 AANGSLSAN
+3196 
-3205 PDRATVSHGTTVTF
+3205 
-3219 TAAPESGYEVSVW
+3219 
-3232 LADCAGASGL
+3232 
-3242 ECALTVTVDVSVGV
+3242 
-3256 KFSDIDECATGTHS
+3256 ECATGTHS
-3270 CAAAG
+3270 CASEG
-3275 GVCANTAGAY
+3275 GECTNTAGAY
-3285 SCDCVSGYSGDGSV
+3285 S
-3299 CESDKR
+3299 
-3305 VSLLAA
+3305 
-3311 TNGSLSADP
+3311 
-3320 AGATVSHGTTVTFT
+3320 
-3334 AAPASGYEV
+3334 
-3343 SVWLADCAESSGLEC
+3343 
-3358 ALTVTVDV
+3358 
-3366 SVGVEFSDIDE
+3366 
-3377 CALETHSCAAEGGV
+3377 
-3391 CANTAGSYNCNCV
+3391 CNCV
-3404 SGYSGDGSVCESDKR
+3404 SGYSGDGSVCES
-3419 VSLLATV
+3419 
-3426 NGSLSAN
+3426 
-3433 PAGAMVSH
+3433 
-3441 GTTVTF
+3441 
-3447 TAAPDAG
+3447 
-3454 YEVSIWLA
+3454 
-3462 DCAGASGLECAL
+3462 
-3474 TVTLDVSVGVE
+3474 
-3485 FSDIDECAL
+3485 
-3494 ETHSCAAEGGECAN
+3494 
-3508 TAGSYDC
+3508 
-3515 NCVSGYSGD
+3515 
-3524 GSVCESDK
+3524 
-3532 RVSLLS
+3532 
-3538 SANGSLSADPAEATM
+3538 
-3553 THGTTVTFTAAPA
+3553 
-3566 SGYEVSVWLAD
+3566 
-3577 CVGSSGLECAL
+3577 
-3588 TVTLDVSVGVEF
+3588 
-3600 SDIDECAT
+3600 
-3608 DAHSC
+3608 
-3613 AAEGGECT
+3613 
-3621 NTAGAYSCDCVSG
+3621 
-3634 YSGDGSV
+3634 
-3641 CEADKRVSLLASAH
+3641 
-3655 GSLSANP
+3655 
-3662 AGAAVSHGA
+3662 
-3671 TVTFT
+3671 
-3676 AAPASGY
+3676 
-3683 EVSVWLAD
+3683 
-3691 CAGSSGL
+3691 
-3698 ECALTLTV
+3698 
-3706 DVSVGVEFSDINECA
+3706 
-3721 LETHSCAAE
+3721 
-3730 GGECAN
+3730 
-3736 TAGSYDCDCVS
+3736 
-3747 GYSGDGS
+3747 
-3754 VCESDKRVSLLAA
+3754 
-3767 ANGSLSANPDEAT
+3767 
-3780 VTHGTTV
+3780 
-3787 TFTAAPTSGYEVSV
+3787 
-3801 WLADCVGASGLEC
+3801 
-3814 ALTVTLDVS
+3814 
-3823 VGVEFSDIDEC
+3823 
-3834 ATDAHSCASE
+3834 
-3844 GGVCANTAGA
+3844 
-3854 YSCDCVSGYSGDG
+3854 
-3867 SVCEADK
+3867 DK